1 MPTYLT
7 VDQWKQ
13 LISLTDSRS
22 RFHYLD
28 SLYLG
33 EKTFEEIQEF
43 DAKCTNPME
52 MPKDLED
59 EVCGD
64 DAAAKKK
71 VLMFLHFV
79 SIFVVI
85 LDVIY
90 IVSVYSGGAKET
102 KW

>member
-1 MPTYLT
+1 MPTSLT
-7 VDQWKQ
+7 VYQWKQ

-52 MPKDLED
+52 IPKDLED

-79 SIFVVI
+79 SIFVFYIFVFYI
-85 LDVIY
+85 LDLIS
-90 IVSVYSGGAKET
+90 IVSFCSG
-102 KW
+102 

>member
-1 MPTYLT
+1 MY
-7 VDQWKQ
+7 
-13 LISLTDSRS
+13 
-22 RFHYLD
+22 
-28 SLYLG
+28 
-33 EKTFEEIQEF
+33 TFNSITP
-43 DAKCTNPME
+43 A
-52 MPKDLED
+52 KDLED

>member
-1 MPTYLT
+1 MPSSMT

-28 SLYLG
+28 SLCLG
-33 EKTFEEIQEF
+33 EKTFAEIQEF

-79 SIFVVI
+79 SIFVFI
-85 LDVIY
+85 LDMIDT
-90 IVSVYSGGAKET
+90 VSFCSGGAKKT